1 MYFDAQSQTLAIE
14 NKPHRGGG
22 WVGEFW
28 GVLSVVACLTRA
40 PSLHGLLACVCVL
53 KGVERIDEP
62 GIRSLRTTRAL
73 QAGMV
78 LTIEPGCYFIN
89 HLLDA
94 ALANP
99 QQARFLVPE
108 VLERFRG
115 FGGVRRSSVVSR
127 LAQFTARCTAD
138 FVYNQSASLCVLVY
152 A

>member
-1 MYFDAQSQTLAIE
+1 M
-14 NKPHRGGG
+14 
-22 WVGEFW
+22 
-28 GVLSVVACLTRA
+28 GVLTLVACLTRA
-40 PSLHGLLACVCVL
+40 PPRHGLLACVL

-115 FGGVRRSSVVSR
+115 FGGVRRSSVVS
-127 LAQFTARCTAD
+127 
-138 FVYNQSASLCVLVY
+138 
-152 A
+152 

>member
-1 MYFDAQSQTLAIE
+1 M
-14 NKPHRGGG
+14 GC
-22 WVGEFW
+22 
-28 GVLSVVACLTRA
+28 SVSCCVPNTSAVASRFACL
-40 PSLHGLLACVCVL
+40 CVCVL